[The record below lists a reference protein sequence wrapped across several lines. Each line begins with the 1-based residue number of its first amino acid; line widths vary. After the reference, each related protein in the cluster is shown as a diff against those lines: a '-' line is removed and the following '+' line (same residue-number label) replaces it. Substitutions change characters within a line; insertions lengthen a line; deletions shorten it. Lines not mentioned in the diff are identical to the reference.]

1 MIYHKKSMRLLS
13 AVLALCLFVL
23 QPLSAKADLLEDR
36 IAEHRALPIQSN
48 EIAGWPQGPVVS
60 AESAILIEAETG
72 TILYSK
78 NIHKKQYPAS
88 TTKILTALLTYEN
101 CSMDEI
107 ITFSHDDVFGIP
119 RNSNHIA
126 MNVGDTLSV
135 DLCLNALLIRSAN
148 EVAYALAAHIGGS
161 WEKFAEMMNQRARE
175 LGAVDSNFVNPNGL
189 PDEAHVTSAYD
200 LAMIGRAFFANETL
214 CKITLSPKLVVP
226 KKKEDLVEWNQ
237 MGLIPTGK
245 YAYEYLV
252 GCKTGYTDS
261 ARSTLVSCAEK
272 NGLRLICVVLND
284 ENPEHNKD
292 TVALFEYGFNN
303 FDKINVSQSETRYDI
318 DNIGFF
324 YNAPG
329 IFVSRDPILSL
340 NREDCVIIP
349 KLASFDDLESS
360 ISYETDDP
368 EQAAK
373 ITYTYRGVPVGCVSL
388 DFAALSRTNLTFD
401 EKIPSGTADPMT
413 SASPEDSVSPEESA
427 PPSFIFISPLLLK
440 ILLGIVLTAGALFG
454 IFVFLQRNF
463 HFSFKAKL
471 IPWRRHDFRPR
482 DRMSSREI
490 HRDHRAQIRAAKRRA
505 RERYKRRR

>member
-1 MIYHKKSMRLLS
+1 MLYHKNSLRLLS
-13 AVLALCLFVL
+13 AALALCLFFL
-23 QPLSAKADLLEDR
+23 QPLSAKADSLEDR
-36 IAEHRALPIQSN
+36 IAAHQAMPVQSN

-101 CSMDEI
+101 CGMEEI
-107 ITFSHDDVFGIP
+107 VTFSHDDVFGIP

-126 MNVGDTLSV
+126 MDVGNTLSV

-148 EVAYALAAHIGGS
+148 EVAYALAAHVGGS
-161 WEKFAEMMNQRARE
+161 WEKFAEMMNQRAKE

-214 CKITLSPKLVVP
+214 CNITLSPKLVVP
-226 KKKEDLVEWNQ
+226 KKKADLVEWNQ

-252 GCKTGYTDS
+252 GCKTGYTDA

-284 ENPEHNKD
+284 ENPKHNED
-292 TVALFEYGFNN
+292 TIALFEYGFNN
-303 FDKINVSQSETRYDI
+303 FDRINVSQSETGYDI

-329 IFVSRDPILSL
+329 IFVSGNPILTL
-340 NREDCVIIP
+340 NKEDCVILP
-349 KLASFDDLESS
+349 KQASFEDLVSS
-360 ISYETDDP
+360 ISYETENP
-368 EQAAK
+368 GQAAL

-388 DFAALSRTNLTFD
+388 DFTAFSQPNHTFD
-401 EKIPSGTADPMT
+401 KETPIGETVPTV
-413 SASPEDSVSPEESA
+413 SASPEDPVSPKEPG

-440 ILLGIVLTAGALFG
+440 VLLWIFLIAGVLFG
-454 IFVFLQRNF
+454 VFVFLQRNF
-463 HFSFKAKL
+463 HFTFRTKL
-471 IPWRRHDFRPR
+471 FRWRRHDVRPR
-482 DRMSSREI
+482 NRMTPRDI
-490 HRDHRAQIRAAKRRA
+490 QRDHRAQIRAAKRRA
-505 RERYKRRR
+505 RERYRRRR